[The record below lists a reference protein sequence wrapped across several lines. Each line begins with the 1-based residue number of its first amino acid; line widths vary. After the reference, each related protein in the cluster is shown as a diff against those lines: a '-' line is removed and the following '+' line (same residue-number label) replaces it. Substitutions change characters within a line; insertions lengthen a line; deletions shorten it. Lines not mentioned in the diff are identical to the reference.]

1 MKKSI
6 GKEQFMI
13 KLEIK
18 MLNIIKLLILK
29 SLNTKIILKS
39 LFNILKIKNLLK
51 SNQIK
56 FHYKVKRE

>member
-1 MKKSI
+1 MKKST
-6 GKEQFMI
+6 GKELFMI